1 MNLKITFPSVIMLA
15 LSLHAQSRTTWNI
28 DNSLFTVDT
37 LYHATVGPGT
47 TETELRVEGISG
59 NTSLINNLF
68 YITVDLHNPY
78 VEMRAAKAGN
88 TMRAVET
95 VPEIS
100 DRFTKQGEEYFAG
113 VNSDFFNTSYPYN
126 ALGATISNGSLA
138 NFTTPPAQAD
148 IDSYYIYFDSYG
160 EPSLSR
166 HVTPAQDG
174 SVSYPDGSGYIHS
187 VNKARGENQLIL
199 YTPQWQYNTNGQPGH
214 TGTNQYGAEIA
225 LRPVEGATMWG
236 DMQSLEVISAPERG
250 IGNMKIPEDGYVL
263 SAHGL
268 AIDQIMNLKK
278 GDIVKSFIG
287 ISADGRQARIKELI
301 AGFPFIL
308 IEGMVQPT
316 PGYPEHLA
324 NREPRT
330 AVGFNHDKS
339 RLIMLVVDGRKAGG
353 SAGVTQNMLAQFM
366 YRLGCAQAM
375 NFDGGGSSTM
385 YIRPLGVR
393 NVPSS
398 SSLDPNRKEGEPRV
412 VVNALFAVSK
422 APADNSITAIEIREK
437 RLDLATG
444 QTFTPTVYGY
454 NQYGTLVDT
463 DVHGF
468 TCCIAPE
475 IATTSGSTITGMPGN
490 YRGDLTVTY
499 GCASYS
505 IPVFLNGGNGEYV
518 NSSVDDIEADTDLN
532 LPAVYYT
539 PLGQLIT
546 SPTPGSLV
554 IERRGSHVTKR
565 IIR

>member
-1 MNLKITFPSVIMLA
+1 MNLKHNLLPALMLA
-15 LSLHAQSRTTWNI
+15 LASQAQARTTWTI
-28 DNSLFTVDT
+28 DKTPFTVDT

-47 TETELRVEGISG
+47 TETELRVEGRSG
-59 NTSLINNLF
+59 GTTLVNNLF
-68 YITVDLHNPY
+68 YVTVDLRNPY

-88 TMRAVET
+88 AMRAVET

-100 DRFTKQGEEYFAG
+100 DRFTKPGEEYFAG
-113 VNSDFFNTSYPYN
+113 VNSDFFNTYYPYN

-148 IDSYYIYFDSYG
+148 IDSYYIYFDNCG

-166 HVTPAQDG
+166 HVTPSPEG
-174 SVSYPDGSGYIHS
+174 SVTYPDRSGYIHS
-187 VNKARGENQLIL
+187 VNKARGENQLII
-199 YTPQWQYNTNGQPGH
+199 YTPQWQYTSNGQQGH
-214 TGTNQYGAEIA
+214 TGTNQYGAEVA

-236 DMQSLEVISAPERG
+236 DIQSLEVISAPEKG
-250 IGNMKIPEDGYVL
+250 IGNMKIPTDGYVL
-263 SAHGL
+263 SGHGL

-278 GDIVKSFIG
+278 GDIVKAYIG
-287 ISADGRQARIKELI
+287 ISADGRQAKIKELI

-308 IEGMVQPT
+308 IEVMVQPT
-316 PGYPEHLA
+316 PGYPGHLA
-324 NREPRT
+324 NLEPRT
-330 AVGFNHDKS
+330 AVGYNHDKS
-339 RLIMLVVDGRKAGG
+339 RLTMLVVDGRKAGG

-366 YRLGCAQAM
+366 DKLGCAQAM

-393 NVPSS
+393 NVPST

-422 APADNSITAIEIREK
+422 APVDNSITSIEIREK
-437 RLDLATG
+437 RLDLSTG
-444 QTFTPTVYGY
+444 QSFTPTVYGY
-454 NQYGTLVDT
+454 NQYGSLVDT
-463 DVHGF
+463 DVQGF

-475 IATTSGSTITGMPGN
+475 IATVSGTTVTGLTGN

-499 GCASYS
+499 GSVSYS
-505 IPVFLNGGNGEYV
+505 IPVFLNDGNGEYV
-518 NSSVDDIEADTDLN
+518 NSSVDNIEADTDLN
-532 LPAVYYT
+532 LPAEYYT
-539 PLGQLIT
+539 PLGQRIT
-546 SPTPGSLV
+546 SPTPGTLV